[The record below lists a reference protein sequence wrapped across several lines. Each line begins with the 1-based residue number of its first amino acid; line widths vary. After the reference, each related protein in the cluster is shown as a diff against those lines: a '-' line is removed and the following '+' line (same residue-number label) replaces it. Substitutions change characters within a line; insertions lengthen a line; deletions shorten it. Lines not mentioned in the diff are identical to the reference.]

1 MRERLAAVG
10 QHLTFPF
17 DTNPRNM
24 KASKNPKDFACPSQQ
39 KAKGM
44 EKEWVKGMARIV
56 AKEKEK
62 ATAEETTE

>member
-1 MRERLAAVG
+1 
-10 QHLTFPF
+10 
-17 DTNPRNM
+17 M

-44 EKEWVKGMARIV
+44 EKEWVKAMARIV